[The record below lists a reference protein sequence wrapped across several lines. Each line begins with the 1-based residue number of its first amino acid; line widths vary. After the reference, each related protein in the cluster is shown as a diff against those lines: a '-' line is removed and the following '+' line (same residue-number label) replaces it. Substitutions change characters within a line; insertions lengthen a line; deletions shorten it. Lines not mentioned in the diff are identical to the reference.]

1 MKTINKVGGV
11 NGLSYTEFYGIS
23 TDIKPTDDTIPNG
36 SVFYEIDHNMQEYRW
51 DKENGVWR
59 KISSATSD
67 GGTPPSGEYL
77 PLSGGIMTGDINMN
91 NNNLTNVTDL
101 RFGNGTYVKGETTN
115 DDRKL
120 VKIADAN
127 DNKLSVKAADA
138 VENDELVTKFQMENA
153 NSKYLP
159 LIGGTMQGNVNMD
172 SFFFNKVGGM
182 IIDSSSKGPQGL
194 IFLPN
199 TSTRQTQPLVFSGNA
214 RIYGYQ
220 DKLVFSPDSGTH
232 LCLTSYAGT
241 NFKNTFPFAFN
252 GATFGNTSTY
262 YQSEAQI
269 LRVIKNFVE
278 ENGPAQSTNNNF
290 AGSLYYDSSKFYY
303 SEGVLRFSSSVPIYV
318 EGPWMYTSNG
328 LATPVLVISGNPR
341 TDLKLGI
348 TGGESGT
355 SKDGILQIIGTDTN
369 KRIVGLD
376 GVPASDSDVTN
387 KKYVDDAIG
396 GTIPLTGTTEDNPVT
411 GVVTFNGESTI
422 TGISTPVNDTDVA
435 TKKYADEIKEYGIE
449 HNPVLDSGQEEFVL
463 GQNDLAYVFKNS
475 MVMDSG
481 DRFYFADPVSLTDGR
496 LVPFIT
502 SAMTG
507 EEYHLLVGTYPKG
520 VQDGTLAPVQIDGI
534 ATPTGDNMAVNKKYV
549 DSITQNQV
557 TIQKVDN
564 GNMCIN
570 LTVDGDE
577 ASGILDLTDKNGN
590 PVIVRGIDT
599 PVQDTDAVNK
609 KFLEDNLKNVSGGTS
624 GEYVLTKDLDMKQYK
639 LINTSA
645 VEIYGGINDSANNT
659 YFIRETSQAS
669 INTDTKIPEYVKVIT
684 GVHTGDTN
692 QDVILRGIRAGQQK
706 NDAVNYNQFKTL
718 ADSFERCQHDVE
730 SLNAW
735 KMTFDENA
743 VENTVNSIIK
753 YTDVAYELTIASG
766 EEQWYSYDLAMQSGY
781 TPISATLVIDDTNP
795 FVGHCS
801 LDITPDGT
809 YNALIYLKS
818 QGDDKTCNCK
828 VRLVWIKN
836 Q

>member
-1 MKTINKVGGV
+1 MRTVNKVGGA
-11 NGLSYTEFYGIS
+11 NGTIFTEFYGNT
-23 TDIKPTDDTIPNG
+23 TDVKPTEDVPNG
-36 SVFYEIDHNMQEYRW
+36 SAFYEVDNNMQEYRF
-51 DKENGVWR
+51 DKEN
-59 KISSATSD
+59 KIWYPITR
-67 GGTPPSGEYL
+67 GGTAPSDDYL
-77 PLSGGIMTGDINMN
+77 PLSGG
-91 NNNLTNVTDL
+91 
-101 RFGNGTYVKGETTN
+101 
-115 DDRKL
+115 
-120 VKIADAN
+120 
-127 DNKLSVKAADA
+127 
-138 VENDELVTKFQMENA
+138 
-153 NSKYLP
+153 
-159 LIGGTMQGNVNMD
+159 TMQGAINM
-172 SFFFNKVGGM
+172 S
-182 IIDSSSKGPQGL
+182 
-194 IFLPN
+194 
-199 TSTRQTQPLVFSGNA
+199 
-214 RIYGYQ
+214 GYQ
-220 DKLVFSPDSGTH
+220 VENASE
-232 LCLTSYAGT
+232 LTLGETGYVGII
-241 NFKNTFPFAFN
+241 PHEI
-252 GATFGNTSTY
+252 TS
-262 YQSEAQI
+262 EI
-269 LRVIKNFVE
+269 DN
-278 ENGPAQSTNNNF
+278 
-290 AGSLYYDSSKFYY
+290 
-303 SEGVLRFSSSVPIYV
+303 
-318 EGPWMYTSNG
+318 
-328 LATPVLVISGNPR
+328 
-341 TDLKLGI
+341 
-348 TGGESGT
+348 
-355 SKDGILQIIGTDTN
+355 
-369 KRIVGLD
+369 
-376 GVPASDSDVTN
+376 
-387 KKYVDDAIG
+387 
-396 GTIPLTGTTEDNPVT
+396 GTTVELSNPKT
-411 GVVTFNGESTI
+411 KKDI
-422 TGISTPVNDTDVA
+422 KLRGIDTPTNDNDTVN
-435 TKKYADEIKEYGIE
+435 KKYADNIKEYGIE
-449 HNPVLDSGQEEFVL
+449 HSPVLDSGQEEFVL

-534 ATPTGDNMAVNKKYV
+534 AEPTGDNMAVNKKYV
-549 DSITQNQV
+549 DDIVNSVTENQV
-557 TIQKVDN
+557 TIQKADN
-564 GNMCIN
+564 ANMCIN
-570 LTVDGDE
+570 LTVNGDE

-590 PVIVRGIDT
+590 PVIVRGVDT

-609 KFLEDNLKNVSGGTS
+609 KYFETHLPTDFIP
-624 GEYVLTKDLDMKQYK
+624 TKDLDMKQYK

-669 INTDTKIPEYVKVIT
+669 INTDTEIPEYVKVIT

-735 KMTFDENA
+735 KMTFDENQVA
-743 VENTVNSIIK
+743 NTVNSIIK

>member
-1 MKTINKVGGV
+1 MNYLILRQRKILNLG
-11 NGLSYTEFYGIS
+11 
-23 TDIKPTDDTIPNG
+23 
-36 SVFYEIDHNMQEYRW
+36 EID
-51 DKENGVWR
+51 
-59 KISSATSD
+59 
-67 GGTPPSGEYL
+67 TP
-77 PLSGGIMTGDINMN
+77 
-91 NNNLTNVTDL
+91 
-101 RFGNGTYVKGETTN
+101 TN
-115 DDRKL
+115 D
-120 VKIADAN
+120 
-127 DNKLSVKAADA
+127 
-138 VENDELVTKFQMENA
+138 
-153 NSKYLP
+153 
-159 LIGGTMQGNVNMD
+159 
-172 SFFFNKVGGM
+172 
-182 IIDSSSKGPQGL
+182 
-194 IFLPN
+194 
-199 TSTRQTQPLVFSGNA
+199 
-214 RIYGYQ
+214 
-220 DKLVFSPDSGTH
+220 
-232 LCLTSYAGT
+232 
-241 NFKNTFPFAFN
+241 
-252 GATFGNTSTY
+252 
-262 YQSEAQI
+262 
-269 LRVIKNFVE
+269 
-278 ENGPAQSTNNNF
+278 
-290 AGSLYYDSSKFYY
+290 
-303 SEGVLRFSSSVPIYV
+303 
-318 EGPWMYTSNG
+318 
-328 LATPVLVISGNPR
+328 
-341 TDLKLGI
+341 
-348 TGGESGT
+348 
-355 SKDGILQIIGTDTN
+355 
-369 KRIVGLD
+369 
-376 GVPASDSDVTN
+376 
-387 KKYVDDAIG
+387 
-396 GTIPLTGTTEDNPVT
+396 
-411 GVVTFNGESTI
+411 
-422 TGISTPVNDTDVA
+422 NDTVN
-435 TKKYADEIKEYGIE
+435 KKYADNIKEYGIE
-449 HNPVLDSGQEEFVL
+449 HSLVLDSGQEEFVL

-534 ATPTGDNMAVNKKYV
+534 AEPTGDNMAVNKKYV
-549 DSITQNQV
+549 DDIVNSVTENQV
-557 TIQKVDN
+557 TIQKADN
-564 GNMCIN
+564 ANMCIN
-570 LTVDGDE
+570 LTVNGDE

-590 PVIVRGIDT
+590 PVIVRGVDT

-609 KFLEDNLKNVSGGTS
+609 KYFETHLPTDFIP
-624 GEYVLTKDLDMKQYK
+624 TKDLDMKQYK

-669 INTDTKIPEYVKVIT
+669 INTDTEIPEYVKVIT

-735 KMTFDENA
+735 KMTFDENQVA
-743 VENTVNSIIK
+743 NTVNSIIK

>member
-1 MKTINKVGGV
+1 MRTVNKVGGA
-11 NGLSYTEFYGIS
+11 NGTIFTEFYGNT
-23 TDIKPTDDTIPNG
+23 TDVKPTEDVPNG
-36 SVFYEIDHNMQEYRW
+36 SAFYEVDNNMQEYRF
-51 DKENGVWR
+51 DKEN
-59 KISSATSD
+59 KIWYPITR
-67 GGTPPSGEYL
+67 GGTAPSDDYL
-77 PLSGGIMTGDINMN
+77 PLSGG
-91 NNNLTNVTDL
+91 
-101 RFGNGTYVKGETTN
+101 
-115 DDRKL
+115 
-120 VKIADAN
+120 
-127 DNKLSVKAADA
+127 
-138 VENDELVTKFQMENA
+138 
-153 NSKYLP
+153 
-159 LIGGTMQGNVNMD
+159 TMQGAINM
-172 SFFFNKVGGM
+172 S
-182 IIDSSSKGPQGL
+182 
-194 IFLPN
+194 
-199 TSTRQTQPLVFSGNA
+199 
-214 RIYGYQ
+214 GYQ
-220 DKLVFSPDSGTH
+220 VENASE
-232 LCLTSYAGT
+232 LTLGETGYVGII
-241 NFKNTFPFAFN
+241 PHEI
-252 GATFGNTSTY
+252 TS
-262 YQSEAQI
+262 EI
-269 LRVIKNFVE
+269 DN
-278 ENGPAQSTNNNF
+278 
-290 AGSLYYDSSKFYY
+290 
-303 SEGVLRFSSSVPIYV
+303 
-318 EGPWMYTSNG
+318 
-328 LATPVLVISGNPR
+328 
-341 TDLKLGI
+341 
-348 TGGESGT
+348 
-355 SKDGILQIIGTDTN
+355 
-369 KRIVGLD
+369 
-376 GVPASDSDVTN
+376 
-387 KKYVDDAIG
+387 
-396 GTIPLTGTTEDNPVT
+396 GTTVELSNPKT
-411 GVVTFNGESTI
+411 KKDI
-422 TGISTPVNDTDVA
+422 KLRGIDTPTNDNDTVN
-435 TKKYADEIKEYGIE
+435 KKYADNIKEYGIE
-449 HNPVLDSGQEEFVL
+449 HSPVLDSGQEEFVL

-520 VQDGTLAPVQIDGI
+520 VQDGTLAPVQIDGV
-534 ATPTGDNMAVNKKYV
+534 AEPTGDNMAVNKKYV
-549 DSITQNQV
+549 DDSINSVTKNQV
-557 TIQKVDN
+557 TIQKADN
-564 GNMCIN
+564 ANMCIN
-570 LTVDGDE
+570 LTVNGDE

-590 PVIVRGIDT
+590 PVIVRGVDT
-599 PVQDTDAVNK
+599 PIQDTDAVNK
-609 KFLEDNLKNVSGGTS
+609 KYFETHLSTDFIP
-624 GEYVLTKDLDMKQYK
+624 TKDLDMKQYK

-669 INTDTKIPEYVKVIT
+669 INTDTEIPEYVKVIT

-735 KMTFDENA
+735 KMTFDENQVA
-743 VENTVNSIIK
+743 NTVNSIIK

>member
-1 MKTINKVGGV
+1 MRTVNKVGGA
-11 NGLSYTEFYGIS
+11 NGTIFTEFYGNT
-23 TDIKPTDDTIPNG
+23 TDVKPTEDVPNG
-36 SVFYEIDHNMQEYRW
+36 SAFYEVDNNMQEYRF
-51 DKENGVWR
+51 DKEN
-59 KISSATSD
+59 KIWYPITR
-67 GGTPPSGEYL
+67 GGTAPSGDYL
-77 PLSGGIMTGDINMN
+77 PLSGG
-91 NNNLTNVTDL
+91 
-101 RFGNGTYVKGETTN
+101 
-115 DDRKL
+115 
-120 VKIADAN
+120 
-127 DNKLSVKAADA
+127 
-138 VENDELVTKFQMENA
+138 
-153 NSKYLP
+153 
-159 LIGGTMQGNVNMD
+159 TMQGAINM
-172 SFFFNKVGGM
+172 S
-182 IIDSSSKGPQGL
+182 
-194 IFLPN
+194 
-199 TSTRQTQPLVFSGNA
+199 
-214 RIYGYQ
+214 GYQ
-220 DKLVFSPDSGTH
+220 VENASE
-232 LCLTSYAGT
+232 LTLGETGYVGII
-241 NFKNTFPFAFN
+241 PHEI
-252 GATFGNTSTY
+252 TS
-262 YQSEAQI
+262 EI
-269 LRVIKNFVE
+269 DN
-278 ENGPAQSTNNNF
+278 
-290 AGSLYYDSSKFYY
+290 
-303 SEGVLRFSSSVPIYV
+303 
-318 EGPWMYTSNG
+318 
-328 LATPVLVISGNPR
+328 
-341 TDLKLGI
+341 
-348 TGGESGT
+348 
-355 SKDGILQIIGTDTN
+355 
-369 KRIVGLD
+369 
-376 GVPASDSDVTN
+376 
-387 KKYVDDAIG
+387 
-396 GTIPLTGTTEDNPVT
+396 GTTVELSNPKT
-411 GVVTFNGESTI
+411 KKDI
-422 TGISTPVNDTDVA
+422 KLRGIDTPTNDNDTVN
-435 TKKYADEIKEYGIE
+435 KKYADNIKEYGIE
-449 HNPVLDSGQEEFVL
+449 HSPVLDSGQEEFVL

-534 ATPTGDNMAVNKKYV
+534 AEPTGDNMAVNKKYV
-549 DSITQNQV
+549 DDIVNSVTENQV
-557 TIQKVDN
+557 TIQKADN
-564 GNMCIN
+564 ANMCIN
-570 LTVDGDE
+570 LTVNGDE

-590 PVIVRGIDT
+590 PVIVRGVDT

-609 KFLEDNLKNVSGGTS
+609 KYFETHLPTDFIP
-624 GEYVLTKDLDMKQYK
+624 TKDLDMKQYK

-669 INTDTKIPEYVKVIT
+669 INTDTEIPEYVKVIT

-735 KMTFDENA
+735 KMTFDENQVA
-743 VENTVNSIIK
+743 NTVNSIIK

>member
-1 MKTINKVGGV
+1 MKTINKVGGA

-51 DKENGVWR
+51 DKENSIWQ
-59 KISSATSD
+59 KISSVTSATTG
-67 GGTPPSGEYL
+67 GGTTATGDYL
-77 PLSGGIMTGDINMN
+77 PLSGG
-91 NNNLTNVTDL
+91 
-101 RFGNGTYVKGETTN
+101 
-115 DDRKL
+115 
-120 VKIADAN
+120 
-127 DNKLSVKAADA
+127 
-138 VENDELVTKFQMENA
+138 
-153 NSKYLP
+153 
-159 LIGGTMQGNVNMD
+159 TMQGAINM
-172 SFFFNKVGGM
+172 S
-182 IIDSSSKGPQGL
+182 
-194 IFLPN
+194 
-199 TSTRQTQPLVFSGNA
+199 
-214 RIYGYQ
+214 GYQ
-220 DKLVFSPDSGTH
+220 VENASE
-232 LCLTSYAGT
+232 LTLGETGYVGII
-241 NFKNTFPFAFN
+241 PHEI
-252 GATFGNTSTY
+252 TS
-262 YQSEAQI
+262 EI
-269 LRVIKNFVE
+269 DN
-278 ENGPAQSTNNNF
+278 
-290 AGSLYYDSSKFYY
+290 
-303 SEGVLRFSSSVPIYV
+303 
-318 EGPWMYTSNG
+318 
-328 LATPVLVISGNPR
+328 
-341 TDLKLGI
+341 
-348 TGGESGT
+348 
-355 SKDGILQIIGTDTN
+355 
-369 KRIVGLD
+369 
-376 GVPASDSDVTN
+376 
-387 KKYVDDAIG
+387 
-396 GTIPLTGTTEDNPVT
+396 GTTVELSNPKT
-411 GVVTFNGESTI
+411 KKDI
-422 TGISTPVNDTDVA
+422 KLRGIDTPTNDNDTVN
-435 TKKYADEIKEYGIE
+435 KKYADNIKEYGIE
-449 HNPVLDSGQEEFVL
+449 HSPVLDSGQEEFVL

-520 VQDGTLAPVQIDGI
+520 VQNGTLAPVQIDGV

-549 DSITQNQV
+549 DDIVNSVTENQV
-557 TIQKVDN
+557 TIQKADN
-564 GNMCIN
+564 ANMCIN

-590 PVIVRGIDT
+590 PVIVRGVDT

-609 KFLEDNLKNVSGGTS
+609 KYFETHLPTDFTP
-624 GEYVLTKDLDMKQYK
+624 TKDLDMKQYK

-735 KMTFDENA
+735 KMTFDENQ
-743 VENTVNSIIK
+743 VTNTVNSIIK

>member
-1 MKTINKVGGV
+1 M
-11 NGLSYTEFYGIS
+11 
-23 TDIKPTDDTIPNG
+23 
-36 SVFYEIDHNMQEYRW
+36 
-51 DKENGVWR
+51 DKFCFLN
-59 KISSATSD
+59 
-67 GGTPPSGEYL
+67 
-77 PLSGGIMTGDINMN
+77 
-91 NNNLTNVTDL
+91 
-101 RFGNGTYVKGETTN
+101 
-115 DDRKL
+115 
-120 VKIADAN
+120 
-127 DNKLSVKAADA
+127 
-138 VENDELVTKFQMENA
+138 
-153 NSKYLP
+153 
-159 LIGGTMQGNVNMD
+159 
-172 SFFFNKVGGM
+172 VGGM
-182 IIDSSSKGPQGL
+182 IVSPEGAKGPQGIILPFGSTSNETGKITFGSDNQIYQYQNKL
-194 IFLPN
+194 I
-199 TSTRQTQPLVFSGNA
+199 VGGNQVC
-214 RIYGYQ
+214 I
-220 DKLVFSPDSGTH
+220 
-232 LCLTSYAGT
+232 TSYAG
-241 NFKNTFPFAFN
+241 KNKNIRNSFPLAFN
-252 GATFGNTSTY
+252 GATFSNASAFQY
-262 YQSEAQI
+262 LQSGQFYI
-269 LRVIKNFVE
+269 LKEFVE
-278 ENGPAQSTNNNF
+278 NNGADQVTNDTSNMAFTAFYTERGNSGYDRGETVF
-290 AGSLYYDSSKFYY
+290 AGNYPVTFEAPFVYFYR
-303 SEGVLRFSSSVPIYV
+303 GLRTPVISFIGNPDPTSSV
-318 EGPWMYTSNG
+318 ELG
-328 LATPVLVISGNPR
+328 LATSTTSTSTALYLVGSA
-341 TDLKLGI
+341 K
-348 TGGESGT
+348 
-355 SKDGILQIIGTDTN
+355 N
-369 KRIVGLD
+369 KRFTGLD
-376 GVPASDSDVTN
+376 GVPTLDTDATN
-387 KKYVDDAIG
+387 KKYVDD
-396 GTIPLTGTTEDNPVT
+396 
-411 GVVTFNGESTI
+411 
-422 TGISTPVNDTDVA
+422 
-435 TKKYADEIKEYGIE
+435 IKEYGIE
-449 HNPVLDSGQEEFVL
+449 HSPVLDSGQEEFVL

-520 VQDGTLAPVQIDGI
+520 VQNGTLAPVQIDGV
-534 ATPTGDNMAVNKKYV
+534 ATPTGDNMAANKKYV
-549 DSITQNQV
+549 DDLVEQGGGTSGEYIPLSGTASGKPVTGNIVFDGQHSVTGLSTPTVDSSAANKQYVDNAIKSITENQV
-557 TIQKVDN
+557 TIQKADN
-564 GNMCIN
+564 ANMCIN

-590 PVIVRGIDT
+590 PVIVRGVDT

-609 KFLEDNLKNVSGGTS
+609 KYFETHLSTDFIP
-624 GEYVLTKDLDMKQYK
+624 TKDLDMKQYK

-669 INTDTKIPEYVKVIT
+669 INTDTEIPEYVKVIT

-735 KMTFDENA
+735 KMTFDENQVA
-743 VENTVNSIIK
+743 NTVNSIIK

>member
-11 NGLSYTEFYGIS
+11 NGLSYTEFYGNS

-51 DKENGVWR
+51 DKENSIWR
-59 KISSATSD
+59 KISSTTSG
-67 GGTPPSGEYL
+67 GGTPPTGDYL
-77 PLSGGIMTGDINMN
+77 PLSGG
-91 NNNLTNVTDL
+91 
-101 RFGNGTYVKGETTN
+101 
-115 DDRKL
+115 
-120 VKIADAN
+120 
-127 DNKLSVKAADA
+127 
-138 VENDELVTKFQMENA
+138 
-153 NSKYLP
+153 
-159 LIGGTMQGNVNMD
+159 TMQGA
-172 SFFFNKVGGM
+172 
-182 IIDSSSKGPQGL
+182 IDMS
-194 IFLPN
+194 
-199 TSTRQTQPLVFSGNA
+199 
-214 RIYGYQ
+214 GYQ
-220 DKLVFSPDSGTH
+220 VENASE
-232 LCLTSYAGT
+232 LTLGETGYVGIIPHET
-241 NFKNTFPFAFN
+241 
-252 GATFGNTSTY
+252 TS
-262 YQSEAQI
+262 
-269 LRVIKNFVE
+269 
-278 ENGPAQSTNNNF
+278 
-290 AGSLYYDSSKFYY
+290 D
-303 SEGVLRFSSSVPIYV
+303 
-318 EGPWMYTSNG
+318 
-328 LATPVLVISGNPR
+328 
-341 TDLKLGI
+341 TD
-348 TGGESGT
+348 
-355 SKDGILQIIGTDTN
+355 N
-369 KRIVGLD
+369 
-376 GVPASDSDVTN
+376 
-387 KKYVDDAIG
+387 
-396 GTIPLTGTTEDNPVT
+396 GTTVELSNPKT
-411 GVVTFNGESTI
+411 KKDI
-422 TGISTPVNDTDVA
+422 KLRGIDIPVNDNDTVN
-435 TKKYADEIKEYGIE
+435 KKYADDIKEYGIE
-449 HNPVLDSGQEEFVL
+449 HSPVLDSGQEEFVL

-534 ATPTGDNMAVNKKYV
+534 ATPTGENMAVNKKYV
-549 DSITQNQV
+549 DDKMGGMSGEYIPLTGTEEDKPVTGNIIGDFGTVANNKIEYELGMVSVNNRQLSGLKTSAYGINGYFTPFGVNINYPDGVFSLTPTGINSPSKYYSIKISYTVGSTTYYDGLLVRGDYISLSELNRPKILRNVSTPNEDTDGANKQYVDEAVKSITENQV
-557 TIQKVDN
+557 IIQKADN
-564 GNMCIN
+564 ENMCIN

-577 ASGILDLTDKNGN
+577 TSGILDLTDKNGN
-590 PVIVRGIDT
+590 PVIVRGVDT
-599 PVQDTDAVNK
+599 PVQDTDAINK
-609 KFLEDNLKNVSGGTS
+609 KYFETHLSSDFTP
-624 GEYVLTKDLDMKQYK
+624 TKDLDMKQHK

-645 VEIYGGINDSANNT
+645 VEIYGGINDSENNT
-659 YFIRETSQAS
+659 YFIREVSQAS

-706 NDAVNYNQFKTL
+706 NDAVNYNQLKTL

-735 KMTFDENA
+735 KTTFDENA

-753 YTDVAYELTIASG
+753 YTDIAYELTIASG

>member
-1 MKTINKVGGV
+1 MNKFCFL
-11 NGLSYTEFYGIS
+11 N
-23 TDIKPTDDTIPNG
+23 
-36 SVFYEIDHNMQEYRW
+36 
-51 DKENGVWR
+51 
-59 KISSATSD
+59 
-67 GGTPPSGEYL
+67 
-77 PLSGGIMTGDINMN
+77 
-91 NNNLTNVTDL
+91 
-101 RFGNGTYVKGETTN
+101 
-115 DDRKL
+115 
-120 VKIADAN
+120 
-127 DNKLSVKAADA
+127 
-138 VENDELVTKFQMENA
+138 
-153 NSKYLP
+153 
-159 LIGGTMQGNVNMD
+159 
-172 SFFFNKVGGM
+172 VGGM
-182 IIDSSSKGPQGL
+182 IVSPEGAKGPQGIILPFGSTSNETGKITFGSSNQIYQYQNKL
-194 IFLPN
+194 I
-199 TSTRQTQPLVFSGNA
+199 VGGNQ
-214 RIYGYQ
+214 I
-220 DKLVFSPDSGTH
+220 
-232 LCLTSYAGT
+232 CITSYAG
-241 NFKNTFPFAFN
+241 KNKNIRNSFPLAFN
-252 GATFGNTSTY
+252 GATFGNASAFQYLQSGQFYIVKKFVENNGADQVTNDTSNIAFTAFYTQRGNSGYSDGETVFAGNYPVTFETPFVYFYRGLRTPVISFIGNPDPASSVELGLSTSTT
-262 YQSEAQI
+262 
-269 LRVIKNFVE
+269 
-278 ENGPAQSTNNNF
+278 STST
-290 AGSLYYDSSKFYY
+290 ALQLVGS
-303 SEGVLRFSSSVPIYV
+303 
-318 EGPWMYTSNG
+318 
-328 LATPVLVISGNPR
+328 
-341 TDLKLGI
+341 
-348 TGGESGT
+348 
-355 SKDGILQIIGTDTN
+355 DTN
-369 KRIVGLD
+369 KRFTGLD
-376 GVPASDSDVTN
+376 GVPILDTDATN

-422 TGISTPVNDTDVA
+422 TGVNTPVNDTDVA

-481 DRFYFADPVSLTDGR
+481 DRFYFADPVSLTDGK

-609 KFLEDNLKNVSGGTS
+609 KFLEDSLKNVSGGTS

-645 VEIYGGINDSANNT
+645 VEIYGGINDSENNT

-669 INTDTKIPEYVKVIT
+669 INTDTKVPEYVKVIT

-735 KMTFDENA
+735 KMTFDENQVA
-743 VENTVNSIIK
+743 NTVNSIIK

-781 TPISATLVIDDTNP
+781 TPISATLVIDDSNP

>member
-1 MKTINKVGGV
+1 MRTVNKVGGA
-11 NGLSYTEFYGIS
+11 NGTIFTEFYGNT
-23 TDIKPTDDTIPNG
+23 TDVKPTEDVPNG
-36 SVFYEIDHNMQEYRW
+36 SAFYEVDNNMQEYRF
-51 DKENGVWR
+51 DKENSIWQ
-59 KISSATSD
+59 KISSVTSATTG
-67 GGTPPSGEYL
+67 GGTTATGDYL
-77 PLSGGIMTGDINMN
+77 PLSGG
-91 NNNLTNVTDL
+91 
-101 RFGNGTYVKGETTN
+101 
-115 DDRKL
+115 
-120 VKIADAN
+120 
-127 DNKLSVKAADA
+127 
-138 VENDELVTKFQMENA
+138 
-153 NSKYLP
+153 
-159 LIGGTMQGNVNMD
+159 TMQGAINM
-172 SFFFNKVGGM
+172 S
-182 IIDSSSKGPQGL
+182 
-194 IFLPN
+194 
-199 TSTRQTQPLVFSGNA
+199 
-214 RIYGYQ
+214 GYQ
-220 DKLVFSPDSGTH
+220 VENASE
-232 LCLTSYAGT
+232 LTLGETGYVGII
-241 NFKNTFPFAFN
+241 PHEI
-252 GATFGNTSTY
+252 TS
-262 YQSEAQI
+262 EI
-269 LRVIKNFVE
+269 DN
-278 ENGPAQSTNNNF
+278 
-290 AGSLYYDSSKFYY
+290 
-303 SEGVLRFSSSVPIYV
+303 
-318 EGPWMYTSNG
+318 
-328 LATPVLVISGNPR
+328 
-341 TDLKLGI
+341 
-348 TGGESGT
+348 
-355 SKDGILQIIGTDTN
+355 
-369 KRIVGLD
+369 
-376 GVPASDSDVTN
+376 
-387 KKYVDDAIG
+387 
-396 GTIPLTGTTEDNPVT
+396 GTTVELSNPKT
-411 GVVTFNGESTI
+411 KKDI
-422 TGISTPVNDTDVA
+422 KLRGIDTPTNDNDTVN
-435 TKKYADEIKEYGIE
+435 KKYADNIKEYGIE
-449 HNPVLDSGQEEFVL
+449 HSPVLDSGQEEFVL

-481 DRFYFADPVSLTDGR
+481 DRFYFADPVSLTDGK

-520 VQDGTLAPVQIDGI
+520 IQDGTLAPVQIDGI
-534 ATPTGDNMAVNKKYV
+534 ATPTGENMAVNKKYVDDKMGSMSGEYIPLSGTETGKPVTGDVRFLETYTQDTNSIDFQAVYGSSHMQVSCNVHDEMNPYQYAVGELSIEEDVPYLRMLHGDGKGNYTETYLRPTAVDSKFKGMFTIGGRGGGYAASSLTCYGSMGMVHEVDSQDYCYFTGSEWVYVSANGGTAVTLSQEGISLNNHKIMGLATPVANSDAVNKQYV

-557 TIQKVDN
+557 TIQKADN
-564 GNMCIN
+564 ENMCIN

-577 ASGILDLTDKNGN
+577 SSGVLDLTDKNGN
-590 PVIVRGIDT
+590 PVIVRGVDT

-609 KFLEDNLKNVSGGTS
+609 KYFETHLSSDFTP
-624 GEYVLTKDLDMKQYK
+624 TKDLDMKQYK

-645 VEIYGGINDSANNT
+645 VEIYGGINDSENNT
-659 YFIRETSQAS
+659 YFIREVSQAS

>member
-1 MKTINKVGGV
+1 MKTVNKIGGV
-11 NGLSYTEFYGIS
+11 NGLSYMEFYGNS

-51 DKENGVWR
+51 DKENSIWR
-59 KISSATSD
+59 KISSTTTG
-67 GGTPPSGEYL
+67 GGTTPTGDYL
-77 PLSGGIMTGDINMN
+77 PLSGG
-91 NNNLTNVTDL
+91 
-101 RFGNGTYVKGETTN
+101 
-115 DDRKL
+115 
-120 VKIADAN
+120 
-127 DNKLSVKAADA
+127 
-138 VENDELVTKFQMENA
+138 
-153 NSKYLP
+153 
-159 LIGGTMQGNVNMD
+159 TMQGA
-172 SFFFNKVGGM
+172 
-182 IIDSSSKGPQGL
+182 IDMS
-194 IFLPN
+194 
-199 TSTRQTQPLVFSGNA
+199 
-214 RIYGYQ
+214 GYQ
-220 DKLVFSPDSGTH
+220 VENASE
-232 LCLTSYAGT
+232 LTLGETGYVGIIPHET
-241 NFKNTFPFAFN
+241 
-252 GATFGNTSTY
+252 TS
-262 YQSEAQI
+262 E
-269 LRVIKNFVE
+269 
-278 ENGPAQSTNNNF
+278 
-290 AGSLYYDSSKFYY
+290 
-303 SEGVLRFSSSVPIYV
+303 
-318 EGPWMYTSNG
+318 
-328 LATPVLVISGNPR
+328 
-341 TDLKLGI
+341 TD
-348 TGGESGT
+348 
-355 SKDGILQIIGTDTN
+355 N
-369 KRIVGLD
+369 
-376 GVPASDSDVTN
+376 
-387 KKYVDDAIG
+387 
-396 GTIPLTGTTEDNPVT
+396 GTTVELSNPKTKKDIKLRGIDTPTNDNDA
-411 GVVTFNGESTI
+411 
-422 TGISTPVNDTDVA
+422 VN
-435 TKKYADEIKEYGIE
+435 KKYADDIKNYGIE

-534 ATPTGDNMAVNKKYV
+534 AEPTGDNMAVNKKYV
-549 DSITQNQV
+549 DDIVNSVTENQV
-557 TIQKVDN
+557 TIQKADN
-564 GNMCIN
+564 PNMCIN
-570 LTVDGDE
+570 LTVNGDE

-590 PVIVRGIDT
+590 PVIVRGVDT

-609 KFLEDNLKNVSGGTS
+609 KYFETHLSTDFIP
-624 GEYVLTKDLDMKQYK
+624 TKDLDMKQYK

-735 KMTFDENA
+735 KMTFDENQ
-743 VENTVNSIIK
+743 VVNTVNSIIK
-753 YTDVAYELTIASG
+753 YTDAAYELTIASG

-781 TPISATLVIDDTNP
+781 IPISATLIIDDTNP
-795 FVGHCS
+795 FVGYCS

-809 YNALIYLKS
+809 YNALIYLKA

>member
-1 MKTINKVGGV
+1 MKTVNKIGGV
-11 NGLSYTEFYGIS
+11 NGLSYTEFYGNS

-51 DKENGVWR
+51 DKENSIWR
-59 KISSATSD
+59 KISSATTG
-67 GGTPPSGEYL
+67 GGTTTTGNYL
-77 PLSGGIMTGDINMN
+77 PLSGG
-91 NNNLTNVTDL
+91 
-101 RFGNGTYVKGETTN
+101 
-115 DDRKL
+115 
-120 VKIADAN
+120 
-127 DNKLSVKAADA
+127 
-138 VENDELVTKFQMENA
+138 
-153 NSKYLP
+153 
-159 LIGGTMQGNVNMD
+159 TMQGA
-172 SFFFNKVGGM
+172 
-182 IIDSSSKGPQGL
+182 IDMS
-194 IFLPN
+194 
-199 TSTRQTQPLVFSGNA
+199 
-214 RIYGYQ
+214 GYQ
-220 DKLVFSPDSGTH
+220 VENASE
-232 LCLTSYAGT
+232 LTLGETGYVGIIPHET
-241 NFKNTFPFAFN
+241 
-252 GATFGNTSTY
+252 TS
-262 YQSEAQI
+262 E
-269 LRVIKNFVE
+269 
-278 ENGPAQSTNNNF
+278 
-290 AGSLYYDSSKFYY
+290 
-303 SEGVLRFSSSVPIYV
+303 
-318 EGPWMYTSNG
+318 
-328 LATPVLVISGNPR
+328 
-341 TDLKLGI
+341 TD
-348 TGGESGT
+348 
-355 SKDGILQIIGTDTN
+355 N
-369 KRIVGLD
+369 
-376 GVPASDSDVTN
+376 
-387 KKYVDDAIG
+387 
-396 GTIPLTGTTEDNPVT
+396 GTTVELSNPKT
-411 GVVTFNGESTI
+411 KKDI
-422 TGISTPVNDTDVA
+422 KLRGIATPVNDNDTVN
-435 TKKYADEIKEYGIE
+435 KKYADNIKEYGIE

-520 VQDGTLAPVQIDGI
+520 VQDGTLASVQIDGI
-534 ATPTGDNMAVNKKYV
+534 AEPTGDNMAVNKKYV
-549 DSITQNQV
+549 DDIVNSVTENQV
-557 TIQKVDN
+557 TIQKADN
-564 GNMCIN
+564 ANMCIN
-570 LTVDGDE
+570 LTVNGDE

-590 PVIVRGIDT
+590 PVIVRGVDT
-599 PVQDTDAVNK
+599 PIQDTDAVNK
-609 KFLEDNLKNVSGGTS
+609 KYFETHLPTDFTP
-624 GEYVLTKDLDMKQYK
+624 TKDLDMKQYK

-735 KMTFDENA
+735 KMTFDENQ
-743 VENTVNSIIK
+743 VINTVNSIIK

-781 TPISATLVIDDTNP
+781 TPISATLVIEDTNP

>member
-1 MKTINKVGGV
+1 MKTINKVGGA

-51 DKENGVWR
+51 DKENSIWR
-59 KISSATSD
+59 KISSVTSVTTG
-67 GGTPPSGEYL
+67 GGTTATGDYL
-77 PLSGGIMTGDINMN
+77 PLSGG
-91 NNNLTNVTDL
+91 
-101 RFGNGTYVKGETTN
+101 
-115 DDRKL
+115 
-120 VKIADAN
+120 
-127 DNKLSVKAADA
+127 
-138 VENDELVTKFQMENA
+138 
-153 NSKYLP
+153 
-159 LIGGTMQGNVNMD
+159 TMQGAINM
-172 SFFFNKVGGM
+172 S
-182 IIDSSSKGPQGL
+182 
-194 IFLPN
+194 
-199 TSTRQTQPLVFSGNA
+199 
-214 RIYGYQ
+214 GYQ
-220 DKLVFSPDSGTH
+220 VENASE
-232 LCLTSYAGT
+232 LTLGETGYVGII
-241 NFKNTFPFAFN
+241 PHEI
-252 GATFGNTSTY
+252 TS
-262 YQSEAQI
+262 EI
-269 LRVIKNFVE
+269 DN
-278 ENGPAQSTNNNF
+278 
-290 AGSLYYDSSKFYY
+290 
-303 SEGVLRFSSSVPIYV
+303 
-318 EGPWMYTSNG
+318 
-328 LATPVLVISGNPR
+328 
-341 TDLKLGI
+341 
-348 TGGESGT
+348 
-355 SKDGILQIIGTDTN
+355 
-369 KRIVGLD
+369 
-376 GVPASDSDVTN
+376 
-387 KKYVDDAIG
+387 
-396 GTIPLTGTTEDNPVT
+396 GTTVELSNPKT
-411 GVVTFNGESTI
+411 KKDI
-422 TGISTPVNDTDVA
+422 KLRGIDTPTNDNDTVN
-435 TKKYADEIKEYGIE
+435 KKYADNIKEYGIE
-449 HNPVLDSGQEEFVL
+449 HSPVLDSGQEEFVL

-520 VQDGTLAPVQIDGI
+520 VQNGTLAPVQIDGV

-549 DSITQNQV
+549 DDLVEQGGGTSGEYIPLSGTETGKPVTGDIVFDGQHSVTGAKEPENDTDVVTKKYVDNAIKSITENQV
-557 TIQKVDN
+557 TIQKADN
-564 GNMCIN
+564 ANMCIN

-590 PVIVRGIDT
+590 PVIVRGVDT
-599 PVQDTDAVNK
+599 PIQDTDAVNK
-609 KFLEDNLKNVSGGTS
+609 KYFETHLSTDFIP
-624 GEYVLTKDLDMKQYK
+624 TKDLDMKQYK

-669 INTDTKIPEYVKVIT
+669 INTDTEIPEYVKVIT

-735 KMTFDENA
+735 KMTFDENQVA
-743 VENTVNSIIK
+743 NTVNSIIK

-781 TPISATLVIDDTNP
+781 TPISATLVIDDTNS

>member
-1 MKTINKVGGV
+1 MQGAINMSGYQVENASELTLGETGYVGIIPHETTSETDNGTTVELSNPKTKK
-11 NGLSYTEFYGIS
+11 
-23 TDIKPTDDTIPNG
+23 DIKLRGIDIP
-36 SVFYEIDHNMQEYRW
+36 
-51 DKENGVWR
+51 
-59 KISSATSD
+59 
-67 GGTPPSGEYL
+67 
-77 PLSGGIMTGDINMN
+77 
-91 NNNLTNVTDL
+91 
-101 RFGNGTYVKGETTN
+101 TN
-115 DDRKL
+115 D
-120 VKIADAN
+120 
-127 DNKLSVKAADA
+127 
-138 VENDELVTKFQMENA
+138 
-153 NSKYLP
+153 
-159 LIGGTMQGNVNMD
+159 
-172 SFFFNKVGGM
+172 
-182 IIDSSSKGPQGL
+182 
-194 IFLPN
+194 
-199 TSTRQTQPLVFSGNA
+199 
-214 RIYGYQ
+214 
-220 DKLVFSPDSGTH
+220 
-232 LCLTSYAGT
+232 
-241 NFKNTFPFAFN
+241 
-252 GATFGNTSTY
+252 
-262 YQSEAQI
+262 
-269 LRVIKNFVE
+269 
-278 ENGPAQSTNNNF
+278 
-290 AGSLYYDSSKFYY
+290 
-303 SEGVLRFSSSVPIYV
+303 
-318 EGPWMYTSNG
+318 
-328 LATPVLVISGNPR
+328 
-341 TDLKLGI
+341 
-348 TGGESGT
+348 
-355 SKDGILQIIGTDTN
+355 
-369 KRIVGLD
+369 
-376 GVPASDSDVTN
+376 
-387 KKYVDDAIG
+387 
-396 GTIPLTGTTEDNPVT
+396 
-411 GVVTFNGESTI
+411 
-422 TGISTPVNDTDVA
+422 NDTVN
-435 TKKYADEIKEYGIE
+435 KKYADNIKEYGIE

-520 VQDGTLAPVQIDGI
+520 VQDGTLASVQIDGI
-534 ATPTGDNMAVNKKYV
+534 AEPTGDNMAVNKKYV
-549 DSITQNQV
+549 DDIVNSVTENQV
-557 TIQKVDN
+557 TIQKADN
-564 GNMCIN
+564 ANMCIN
-570 LTVDGDE
+570 LTVNGDE

-590 PVIVRGIDT
+590 PVIVRGVDT
-599 PVQDTDAVNK
+599 PIQDTDAVNK
-609 KFLEDNLKNVSGGTS
+609 KYFEAHLPTDFTP
-624 GEYVLTKDLDMKQYK
+624 TKDLDMKQYK

-669 INTDTKIPEYVKVIT
+669 INTDTEIPEYVKVIT

-706 NDAVNYNQFKTL
+706 NDAVNYGQFKTL

-735 KMTFDENA
+735 KMTFDENQ
-743 VENTVNSIIK
+743 VTNTVNSIIK